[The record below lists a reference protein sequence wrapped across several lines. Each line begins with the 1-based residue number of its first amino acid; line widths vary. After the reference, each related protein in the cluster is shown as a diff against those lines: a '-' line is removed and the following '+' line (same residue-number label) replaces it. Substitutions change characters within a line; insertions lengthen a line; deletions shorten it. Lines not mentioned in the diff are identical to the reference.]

1 MQALGSIGDFSR
13 HKDSSRLHLGLIWLT
28 HFGVLMGFQD
38 FAMHFLDEV
47 LSHDVAHIENF
58 PLLGDVYVTLGI
70 LSSCVAR

>member
-1 MQALGSIGDFSR
+1 
-13 HKDSSRLHLGLIWLT
+13 
-28 HFGVLMGFQD
+28 
-38 FAMHFLDEV
+38 MHFLDEV